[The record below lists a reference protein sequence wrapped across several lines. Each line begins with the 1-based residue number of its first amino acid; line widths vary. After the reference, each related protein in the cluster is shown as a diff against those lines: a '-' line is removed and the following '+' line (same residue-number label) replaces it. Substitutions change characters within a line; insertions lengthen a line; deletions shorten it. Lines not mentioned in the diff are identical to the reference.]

1 MTGQLLVRPQ
11 AELDTHDPEASQL
24 KLAFLLKR
32 SKIVEI
38 VSAKD
43 VIFALAA
50 SGVCVAFS
58 RCTRRLPRPLVQLEN
73 QREIRL
79 TPHVLFVRA
88 A

>member
-1 MTGQLLVRPQ
+1 MHVFVSRPQ

-58 RCTRRLPRPLVQLEN
+58 RCTLPSPGRSLEADVN
-73 QREIRL
+73 
-79 TPHVLFVRA
+79 
-88 A
+88 